1 MRPPEP
7 TERLSYRPP
16 KPEDADALHIVWGD
30 PEVMRYLPSDPSP
43 LVSETAERVERHVT
57 RFAETGYGLCAV
69 VEREEGRVV
78 GTCGLFPVEW
88 VGPEVEVA
96 YHLARDVWNR
106 GYATEAAG
114 AWVAAAFDQLELERV
129 VALAYPANK
138 ASIRVMEKIGMRFDR
153 DVAKYGERLVQYAIE
168 RPDVRGHSVAAPDP
182 TAFRS
187 GLLPVEHFDR
197 RFSADNLEF
206 WVPVLVREAR
216 IDSDTDVL
224 DVGCGTGGFAR
235 AIAAATSARVTGC
248 EQAPH
253 FVEFARAAAEDDAV
267 AVTWVVGDAEALPF
281 AASSFDRVLLSLVL
295 HQLSEPRSAVAEAFR
310 ALRPG
315 GLVLVRTI
323 APEDV
328 PSRVPERFV
337 PSMAAADAARMPALK
352 TIRGWLERA
361 GFVDVDLRRHLRNKV
376 LELGAQEAAL
386 QAEVTCRYG
395 FITQEEVA
403 EGLRRMRQDAS
414 RAEGRW
420 VDPRPTYTIVA
431 KRPG

>member
-1 MRPPEP
+1 
-7 TERLSYRPP
+7 
-16 KPEDADALHIVWGD
+16 
-30 PEVMRYLPSDPSP
+30 
-43 LVSETAERVERHVT
+43 
-57 RFAETGYGLCAV
+57 
-69 VEREEGRVV
+69 
-78 GTCGLFPVEW
+78 
-88 VGPEVEVA
+88 
-96 YHLARDVWNR
+96 
-106 GYATEAAG
+106 
-114 AWVAAAFDQLELERV
+114 
-129 VALAYPANK
+129 
-138 ASIRVMEKIGMRFDR
+138 
-153 DVAKYGERLVQYAIE
+153 VAKYGERLVQYAIQ
-168 RPDVRGHSVAAPDP
+168 RPDVRGHSLAAPDP

-235 AIAAATSARVTGC
+235 AIAGATSARVTGC

-253 FVEFARAAAEDDAV
+253 FVEFARAAAEDDSV

-310 ALRPG
+310 TLRPG

-328 PSRVPERFV
+328 PNRVPERFV
-337 PSMAAADAARMPALK
+337 PSMAAADAARMPALE
-352 TIRGWLERA
+352 TIREWLERA
-361 GFVDVDLRRHLRNKV
+361 GFVDVDVRRHLRNKV

-386 QAEVTCRYG
+386 RAEVRGRYG
-395 FITQEEVA
+395 FVTQEEVA
-403 EGLRRMRQDAS
+403 EGVRRMRLDAS
-414 RAEGRW
+414 RASGRW